1 MTDLFDTAPARAGN
15 ATAAARHV
23 AASIASGV
31 KITRAKLNDAMAN
44 AFGGSDADGHWTQRE
59 SFEILEHATVLA
71 VNGGAK
77 PPSIAEAIALVGRLP
92 TQTVRSEEQI
102 DWQQFST
109 PLDLAAVA
117 CLLAAPQDDDIVLEP
132 SAGNGLLI
140 ACLPPVAALHLNEI
154 DPARRA
160 RLAAAYPLASVTGHD
175 GAQIASVMTAAPR
188 PGLILMNP
196 PFSRS
201 LGRGA
206 DALAAV
212 RHLQAA
218 IKRLAPGGRV
228 VAIMPDWFAQSARMA
243 SVWSTTLASVS
254 LRTSI
259 RLTHAYGKHGTGVAV
274 RLYVIDKAVGDTTTT
289 TIQRRDV
296 ADLLDV
302 LAIPPRLPMT
312 AVAPTPVKRSGPIS
326 LMRSVKSKPAATP
339 RIFRAPAR
347 NDVLPV
353 SYAVLETAAPLAE
366 QTGVY
371 LPYRPSRIVFDTA
384 GEHPTALVESIAMGS
399 IPAPIPSH
407 VPALPE
413 RTVTDRL
420 LSSSQ
425 LETVVYAGHAWTQ
438 FIPGLSKPDKEGV
451 GLVLADDGRA
461 YRKGYF
467 LGDGTGAGKGRQV
480 AAVILD
486 NWLAGR
492 RKNIWI
498 SKNEALHADAIRDW
512 TALGG
517 LAADVQPLSRWKIDE
532 PISMAEGVLF
542 VTYPTLRSNRGDAT
556 RLDQIIAWAGADFD
570 GVIAFDEAHE
580 MGGVAGGEGSMGTK
594 KGSQQGIAGVLL
606 QNHLPLARVLYAS
619 ATGASEVNNLAYA
632 VRLGLWGPDTA
643 FANREA
649 FITQIRQGGIAA
661 MELVARDLKA
671 TGLYTARALS
681 FAGVEYDILRH
692 ELTPEQIEVYD
703 TYADAWAIIHRGL
716 EKALELTG
724 VVDAA
729 EGKTLNS
736 GAKAA
741 ARSRFEGCKQRF
753 FGALLLSSKLP
764 TVIAAIEQHLAA
776 DQSVVLQLVTTAEAI
791 LDRRLG
797 ELSADERADLD
808 IDLSPRE
815 AM

>member
-1 MTDLFDTAPARAGN
+1 
-15 ATAAARHV
+15 
-23 AASIASGV
+23 
-31 KITRAKLNDAMAN
+31 
-44 AFGGSDADGHWTQRE
+44 
-59 SFEILEHATVLA
+59 
-71 VNGGAK
+71 
-77 PPSIAEAIALVGRLP
+77 
-92 TQTVRSEEQI
+92 EEQI

-438 FIPGLSKPDKEGV
+438 FIPGLSKPDKEG
-451 GLVLADDGRA
+451 
-461 YRKGYF
+461 
-467 LGDGTGAGKGRQV
+467 
-480 AAVILD
+480 
-486 NWLAGR
+486 
-492 RKNIWI
+492 
-498 SKNEALHADAIRDW
+498 
-512 TALGG
+512 
-517 LAADVQPLSRWKIDE
+517 
-532 PISMAEGVLF
+532 
-542 VTYPTLRSNRGDAT
+542 
-556 RLDQIIAWAGADFD
+556 
-570 GVIAFDEAHE
+570 
-580 MGGVAGGEGSMGTK
+580 
-594 KGSQQGIAGVLL
+594 
-606 QNHLPLARVLYAS
+606 
-619 ATGASEVNNLAYA
+619 
-632 VRLGLWGPDTA
+632 
-643 FANREA
+643 
-649 FITQIRQGGIAA
+649 
-661 MELVARDLKA
+661 
-671 TGLYTARALS
+671 
-681 FAGVEYDILRH
+681 
-692 ELTPEQIEVYD
+692 
-703 TYADAWAIIHRGL
+703 
-716 EKALELTG
+716 
-724 VVDAA
+724 
-729 EGKTLNS
+729 
-736 GAKAA
+736 
-741 ARSRFEGCKQRF
+741 
-753 FGALLLSSKLP
+753 
-764 TVIAAIEQHLAA
+764 
-776 DQSVVLQLVTTAEAI
+776 
-791 LDRRLG
+791 
-797 ELSADERADLD
+797 
-808 IDLSPRE
+808 
-815 AM
+815 